1 MRSKAGNQKLLK
13 RLQVHTALEA
23 EGKKFW
29 GKSEWSIEDWFS
41 ENQKGLLR
49 KDHFEFE
56 KMIGGML
63 REQGDN
69 DIQYSHDS
77 ENFTCVIHYD
87 GEFIFNDTTMEY
99 NSSSVAYFDY
109 VDCVH
114 FSTFEICHMV
124 ERLGLVGA
132 FGLSWSVPFASLSN
146 EFVMPLKTN
155 SDCMA
160 LVNSLS
166 RDRYIHV
173 YLEEMQNIVEQC
185 NEYDDREDAVE
196 VEDVVEDE
204 VDEEVEDEEEEN
216 IEEFEVSDVE
226 FGFDD
231 EGLQDENIGIEIR
244 VQRQMDGFGPEVVRV
259 NPELESDSDKSDE
272 LNSD

>member
-1 MRSKAGNQKLLK
+1 
-13 RLQVHTALEA
+13 
-23 EGKKFW
+23 
-29 GKSEWSIEDWFS
+29 
-41 ENQKGLLR
+41 
-49 KDHFEFE
+49 
-56 KMIGGML
+56 
-63 REQGDN
+63 
-69 DIQYSHDS
+69 
-77 ENFTCVIHYD
+77 
-87 GEFIFNDTTMEY
+87 MEY